1 MGSTSRTGAGA
12 PESLSSRLDRGAYA
26 LSGIGASKLGT
37 TPTPLYAPAPAPAP
51 AYGTGAGGP
60 SHTGVLGQAYTSYPS
75 GKRANRKQK
84 RSSKKQS
91 KSKSRKNKS
100 YKARK

>member
-37 TPTPLYAPAPAPAP
+37 TPTPLYPPAPAPAP

-60 SHTGVLGQAYTSYPS
+60 SNTGVLQPAYTSYL
-75 GKRANRKQK
+75 GKKRANRKQK

-91 KSKSRKNKS
+91 KSRKNKS